1 MPGDAPMQA
10 LLWAI
15 DAIAKSGT
23 LSIIGV
29 YPTQFESFPLGK
41 AFDRNLTIHMGV
53 CHHRRYIPK
62 LIQLVS
68 AGVVDPTLVLT
79 RQEQLISA
87 TEAYRDLMA
96 QRDEV
101 DGWVEGGGEGGGL

>member
-1 MPGDAPMQA
+1 MQA
-10 LLWAI
+10 LLWAV

-29 YPTQFESFPLGK
+29 YPDQFESFPLGK
-41 AFDRNLTIHMGV
+41 AFDRNLTIKMGV

-68 AGVVDPTLVLT
+68 AGDVDPTLVIT

-87 TEAYRDLMA
+87 NEAYESFDRRKHGWLQVELVTA
-96 QRDEV
+96 Q
-101 DGWVEGGGEGGGL
+101 